1 MYDHDVIV
9 LNLGPDLLVL
19 SQGFWGNNEGILRVN
34 NVRYPRQLIRIK
46 QGDVLDGIAAKMLT
60 KYRGVATPVSPE
72 AIAAERTRIE
82 DGIVWVFELV
92 PR

>member
-1 MYDHDVIV
+1 MALVD
-9 LNLGPDLLVL
+9 GPEEEQSGVETQ
-19 SQGFWGNNEGILRVN
+19 SGGG
-34 NVRYPRQLIRIK
+34 VR
-46 QGDVLDGIAAKMLT
+46 
-60 KYRGVATPVSPE
+60 RGRASPE